1 MGRARG
7 KGWVGV
13 CMWGR
18 GNIIVKHNCTHH
30 RASRCSI
37 SLRKFVWNLCK
48 GSKLENM
55 RLFSVSGMESSL
67 LTVLWNHWEEKEA
80 TLRGTEMH
88 DECLQFGSDAAA
100 TCARN
105 TGPFPL
111 GLQHLGGTRRFQASL
126 LVPFHQTGWEAPISL
141 FLLPA
146 TGYQK
151 TAEARTDLWNGQLL
165 KSKPPSSQL
174 AGQSCVIALT
184 TPGFSPSGTSISA
197 PL

>member
-1 MGRARG
+1 MGG
-7 KGWVGV
+7 GG
-13 CMWGR
+13 C
-18 GNIIVKHNCTHH
+18 NIIVKHNCTHH

-48 GSKLENM
+48 GSKFGKM

-80 TLRGTEMH
+80 TLRSAEMN
-88 DECLQFGSDAAA
+88 ECPQFRSDAAA
-100 TCARN
+100 TCARS
-105 TGPFPL
+105 TGAFLL
-111 GLQHLGGTRRFQASL
+111 GLQHLGGTRGFQASL
-126 LVPFHQTGWEAPISL
+126 LVPFHQMEWEAPISL
-141 FLLPA
+141 LPLPA

-151 TAEARTDLWNGQLL
+151 PAKARTDLWNGQLV

-174 AGQSCVIALT
+174 TGQSWFIALT
-184 TPGFSPSGTSISA
+184 TPWFSPSGASISS